1 MDRLSDYRGKRDA
14 TRTPEPVPP
23 ASTTPEGADPVSS
36 PSEPMTFVVQ
46 EHHARRLHWDF
57 RLERDGVLVSWA
69 LPKGVPDDPATNHL
83 AVQTEDHPLEYAG
96 FQGQIPRGEYGGGA
110 VTIWDHGTYELVKW
124 DDREVKVV
132 LHGERLSGGY
142 TLFRTGRP
150 AEGKNWLIHR
160 ERLPLPAAMRPML
173 ASAGRFP
180 AWDAAAWAVEVKWDG
195 VRALAFIEA
204 GRLAL
209 RSRTGKDISGTYP
222 ELAGLGNAIGH
233 RQVVLDGEVVVL
245 NAVGQPDFE
254 ALQSRIHVTAP
265 DQARRLADLAPV
277 SYLAFDLLQMDGR
290 LLVDLPYSA
299 RRELLTPLMAGGSG
313 ISVPPAFPGGD
324 FDAVLAASLAH
335 GLEGVVAK
343 RLDSRYEPGAR
354 SDNWLKIKNLR
365 RQEVVV
371 AGWKP
376 GKGNREGHVGSL
388 LVGVYHGGA
397 LIYCGHVGTGFTV
410 ETLSMLDRKLGPLR
424 RDRSPFDEPV
434 PEPDARSAVWVEPSL
449 VAEVVFQRWTRSGR
463 MRAPAYKGLRDDKDP
478 RDVVREDWGAQ
489 DDLPA
494 VADEPAQ
501 DPTVSR
507 DETAPRR
514 DGQQGDGQQGAAG
527 PHDREAL
534 EGEAVGGLTGL
545 TRDDDGS
552 PGRGPVVPPGDKIS
566 VNVEGRTLTLTNLSK
581 VLYPA
586 DGFTKAEI
594 LDYYQQISPALLP
607 HLAGRPVTLKRYP
620 NGVEGQSFFQK
631 HVPGDTPDWV
641 HVEDVASRSSRGQG
655 GTVRHLVI
663 NDLAT
668 LIWAANRAALE
679 LHAPMWRV
687 EAGPERPAGAEGQPR
702 PDLLVFDLDPGEPA
716 TIVECCRVAEA
727 LRPLLADAGLVA
739 LPKTSGGKG
748 LQLYARVHGVT
759 AGEASEQARGFAQA
773 LERDRPDL
781 VTSRMTRSLR
791 PGKVLIDWSQNNGSK
806 TTVAPYSLRARTHP
820 TVSAPVTWEEVT
832 ACEHPADLVF
842 TAPDVLARVVAHGD
856 LWESLR

>member
-1 MDRLSDYRGKRDA
+1 MDRLSHYRGKRDA

-23 ASTTPEGADPVSS
+23 ASATPEGAAPGPT
-36 PSEPMTFVVQ
+36 PSRPPIFVVQ

-83 AVQTEDHPLEYAG
+83 AVHTEDHPLEYAG

-110 VTIWDHGTYELVKW
+110 VSIWDRGTYELVKW

-142 TLFRTGRP
+142 TLIRTGRSS
-150 AEGKNWLIHR
+150 GQDKDWLIHR
-160 ERLPLPAAMRPML
+160 ERLPLPAALRPML
-173 ASAGRFP
+173 ASIGRFP
-180 AWDAAAWAVEVKWDG
+180 SWDAAAWAVEVKWDG

-204 GRLAL
+204 GRLTL
-209 RSRTGKDISGTYP
+209 RSRTGKDITGTYP

-233 RQVVLDGEVVVL
+233 RQVLLDGEVVVL
-245 NAVGQPDFE
+245 NAAGQPDFE

-265 DQARRLADLAPV
+265 DQARQLADLAPV
-277 SYLAFDLLQMDGR
+277 SYLAFDLLQLNGR
-290 LLVDLPYSA
+290 LLVNLPYSA
-299 RRELLTPLMAGGSG
+299 RRELLAALLADTSG
-313 ISVPPAFPGGD
+313 LSVPPAFPGGD
-324 FDAVLAASLAH
+324 FDVVLAASAAH

-354 SDNWLKIKNLR
+354 SDDWLKVKNLR

-376 GKGNREGHVGSL
+376 GRGNREGHVGSL
-388 LVGVYHGGA
+388 LVGVYHEGA
-397 LIYCGHVGTGFTV
+397 LTYCGHVGTGFTV
-410 ETLSMLDRKLGPLR
+410 ETLSMLDRRLEPLR
-424 RDRSPFDEPV
+424 RDRSPFGEPI
-434 PEPDARSAVWVEPSL
+434 PEPDARAAVWVEPRL

-478 RDVVREDWGAQ
+478 RDVVREDQGAQ
-489 DDLPA
+489 QDLP
-494 VADEPAQ
+494 VVTDEPA
-501 DPTVSR
+501 PGA
-507 DETAPRR
+507 APRGEARRR
-514 DGQQGDGQQGAAG
+514 DGAG
-527 PHDREAL
+527 PRDEAGPQRRDVL
-534 EGEAVGGLTGL
+534 EGAAVGGVTEP
-545 TRDDDGS
+545 TRGDDEA
-552 PGRGPVVPPGDKIS
+552 PGRGPIAPPGDKIS
-566 VNVEGRTLTLTNLSK
+566 VNVEGRALTLTNLSK
-581 VLYPA
+581 VLYPV
-586 DGFTKAEI
+586 DGFAKAEV
-594 LDYYQQISPALLP
+594 LDYYQQISPVLLP

-620 NGVEGQSFFQK
+620 DGVQGQSFFQK

-641 HVEDVASRSSRGQG
+641 RVEDVASRSSRGQG
-655 GTVRHLVI
+655 GSVRHLVI
-663 NDLAT
+663 SDLAT

-679 LHAPMWRV
+679 LHVPMWRV
-687 EAGPERPAGAEGQPR
+687 EAGPERAAGAPGQPR
-702 PDLLVFDLDPGEPA
+702 PDLIVFDLDPGEPA
-716 TIVECCRVAEA
+716 TIVECCRVAQA

-759 AGEASEQARGFAQA
+759 AREASEQARGFAQA

-820 TVSAPVTWEEVT
+820 TVSTPVSWDEVT
-832 ACEHPADLVF
+832 ACEHPSDLAF

-856 LWESLR
+856 RWESLR